1 MSEADNFKNRY
12 LQQPITFLTEEN
24 LDKLENHCKKAIHYE
39 RGVEHQVVLELLE
52 RYKEF
57 LAEREEDKKK
67 IDKLKKENKE
77 ILNSKIGIDLSYNDY
92 IPKQKVK
99 EVIKKIKEILDIAEE
114 QIESKIIIADSDSLN
129 FGRKQAHGK
138 DIELI
143 EKLLED
149 K

>member
-57 LAEREEDKKK
+57 LAEREEDKKRIEELKEQLNTYKITEYETSKK
-67 IDKLKKENKE
+67 IDNIEKIKKEAK
-77 ILNSKIGIDLSYNDY
+77 NDA
-92 IPKQKVK
+92 
-99 EVIKKIKEILDIAEE
+99 IKEYKENLIQEISNTKGTISKSKLFDI
-114 QIESKIIIADSDSLN
+114 INSIK
-129 FGRKQAHGK
+129 
-138 DIELI
+138 
-143 EKLLED
+143 
-149 K
+149 

>member
-67 IDKLKKENKE
+67 INKLEYCVEELKKYNKTISDRVVE
-77 ILNSKIGIDLSYNDY
+77 YKKNR
-92 IPKQKVK
+92 IPKQKVINSINYYDERIKHAKLIKDK
-99 EVIKKIKEILDIAEE
+99 EQEELYIYIKRA
-114 QIESKIIIADSDSLN
+114 
-129 FGRKQAHGK
+129 FY
-138 DIELI
+138 
-143 EKLLED
+143 KLLED